1 MEPAYLIQLV
11 REAFAREEAELGV
24 RVDVL
29 RSAIVL
35 CGVVPCEARR
45 ARLEAIARAVCGAYE
60 VVNEIGVRPP
70 LAADAPETLP

>member
-1 MEPAYLIQLV
+1 VEPAYVIQLV

-24 RVDVL
+24 RVDILQRAV
-29 RSAIVL
+29 VL
-35 CGVVPCEARR
+35 CGVVPSEARR
-45 ARLEAIARAVCGAYE
+45 ARLEALARAVCGAYE